1 MPHELKN
8 PAERDSSAS
17 EMQQERM
24 DLLLGYLLL
33 GGVLLS
39 MALIV
44 AGLIW
49 RFLRVG
55 HFTLDH
61 QLSGMNLF
69 QFLVEEVR
77 IALSGQLRPRTLVDG
92 GIAVL
97 MLTPYIR
104 VLASMF
110 YFMVGLRDWKY
121 TVFTG
126 IVLAVLTFSLFI
138 R

>member
-1 MPHELKN
+1 MPHELKKS
-8 PAERDSSAS
+8 AERDSSAS

-110 YFMVGLRDWKY
+110 YFMVGLKNWKY